1 MALSGTLETFSLPDV
16 LQLLSSTKK
25 TGLLALDGD
34 RGTGRVWV
42 EDGEIVAAQADRCV
56 VDEVDAVLFEL
67 LRFADAAFEFD
78 AGAVPAV
85 AGDPHAVD
93 AALEHAQARLEEWRE
108 IEAVVPSLDVR
119 VRMVPEVDDAIA
131 VDPGMWRLLAR
142 IGTGASGHD
151 VAGHVGEGE
160 FEVCRSL
167 RDLVEAGM
175 VEVTEH
181 DAEPEHDVPLEAP
194 AHEPLAIADAFDA
207 MVHAPMPEAELDVA
221 VDEPEPEVGAL
232 DAFDVT
238 ETADGAVEVEA
249 QVAADEPAPAWAEE
263 AAPVA
268 TTPADEL
275 AAIFGPT
282 EAPATADAPEPDVD
296 LFSDLAH
303 LSPKAAA
310 AVEATWGA
318 DAEPAAQAEVGPA
331 PAEEAPAAA
340 APAGEGEDLDQN
352 LLLRFLSSAKH

>member
-85 AGDPHAVD
+85 AGDPRAVD

-194 AHEPLAIADAFDA
+194 AHEPLAIA
-207 MVHAPMPEAELDVA
+207 
-221 VDEPEPEVGAL
+221 